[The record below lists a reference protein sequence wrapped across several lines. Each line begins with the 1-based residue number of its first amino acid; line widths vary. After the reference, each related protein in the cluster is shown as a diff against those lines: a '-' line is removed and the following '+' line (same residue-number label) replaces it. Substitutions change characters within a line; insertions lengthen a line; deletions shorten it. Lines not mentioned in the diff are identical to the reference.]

1 MNKALPAGVG
11 ILVIVVAG
19 FYVLKGSGETAATPP
34 TQATTTG
41 STGNT
46 GNAPVTV
53 KTTSGNTT
61 ITQNG
66 EQALPETEGTGEE
79 GDADIQDKSAIEL
92 YKTADEA
99 LAAIKQASLTYD
111 DVILEQFTNIGE
123 DCSWCDS
130 FYASVKGMMTSGEVN
145 PEQRNFFAEVLAV
158 SGKVE
163 NLKSLVEAI
172 KSAPNQETA
181 ESFAQALEL
190 TVGKDEV
197 VKFLGENFNSDNET
211 LKEASIAAV
220 TNQGSRL
227 AVDLLHKVTSEQGDA
242 DGGYS
247 KGIGLGELVPDE
259 EAMPRL
265 QELMNQRD
273 KFSHLAVKSLLN
285 SGAEGLKV
293 VLDSLSSSKDPEF
306 DKEML
311 KGAVDHVSWDE
322 ETMAVVD
329 RALAAN
335 NSPVI
340 SEFANRIKEEL
351 KQSETG
357 SSEEG
362 SQAEESQPAA
372 TP

>member
-1 MNKALPAGVG
+1 MNKALPAVVG

-19 FYVLKGSGETAATPP
+19 FYVLKGSGETTTTPP
-34 TQATTTG
+34 TQNATTGT
-41 STGNT
+41 TGNKAST
-46 GNAPVTV
+46 PVTV
-53 KTTSGNTT
+53 ITTSGNTT

-66 EQALPETEGTGEE
+66 GENLPDTDGIGE

-357 SSEEG
+357 SSEEEI
-362 SQAEESQPAA
+362 QAEESQPAA